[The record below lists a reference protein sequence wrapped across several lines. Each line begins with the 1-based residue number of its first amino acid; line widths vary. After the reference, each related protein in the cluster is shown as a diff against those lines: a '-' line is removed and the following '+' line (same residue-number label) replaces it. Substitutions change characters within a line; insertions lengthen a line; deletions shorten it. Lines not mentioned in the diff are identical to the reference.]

1 MPTAV
6 FPLQP
11 DDEFLEKAK
20 EQEWQ
25 AGFEAMGSDPDVNNV
40 EYMLFVAQEVVFN
53 GENMVDLLDR

>member
-1 MPTAV
+1 MEADA
-6 FPLQP
+6 LQL
-11 DDEFLEKAK
+11 DDENELLEKTK

-40 EYMLFVAQEVVFN
+40 EYMLFAAQEVVFY